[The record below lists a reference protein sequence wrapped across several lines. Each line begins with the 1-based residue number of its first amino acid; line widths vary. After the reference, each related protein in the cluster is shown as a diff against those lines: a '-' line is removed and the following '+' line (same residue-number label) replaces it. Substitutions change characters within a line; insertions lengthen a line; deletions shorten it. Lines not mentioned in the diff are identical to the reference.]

1 MNAMMSM
8 IAQLLSSLML
18 HALTYFCFI
27 SLVLTSV
34 ALAQPDTPK
43 ATAEAEANVPAQPK
57 ADTPAK
63 PEVKTP
69 NQSQVPAPPQRS
81 KSTQRSY
88 TLKGNFLT
96 QMHLRNDNDFDSSE
110 RFDDLDGQSDGQLA
124 SFFSPIFTARAGND
138 VMVRYQLDLGWN
150 AWSRNDPGQPNQ
162 FFSMRTPGLLARH
175 KQAWAQW
182 KDNGVR
188 LRAGFQQVKDPTGLF
203 LDHTIGALNA
213 RFNLGA
219 KHQKMQHLT
228 LLMGQL
234 PDTTIEGFDI
244 RNDNLVTDSFLFGVS
259 HRGILTS
266 KLGLHSGVYY
276 LQDRRALKRSLDL
289 GVGSLSL
296 RWQNRTIKIWAD
308 VVGQYGT
315 WTNSTVGGGDA
326 EVRAWATQVGYTQ
339 QQGRIDWGVN
349 LLAISGDDDYDGNDM
364 MGAFLGSAR
373 NRSRT
378 IFLTEDETRDRYD
391 NLDERLG
398 SYWGPLAYAPAGLMV
413 SEASLGTQVNSTYHA
428 RLVLAMGVVLNP
440 TRTFGERHAGG
451 EISLMQTFALSDRAR
466 LLVNGLLFIP
476 GGAAAAMINDI
487 DRSARQALYGGS
499 VGFAVQF

>member
-1 MNAMMSM
+1 MTTVSVKSLPLSLAVLCAHYLMMS
-8 IAQLLSSLML
+8 SL
-18 HALTYFCFI
+18 CI
-27 SLVLTSV
+27 TSV
-34 ALAQPDTPK
+34 FAQPDATKRKAPAATPK
-43 ATAEAEANVPAQPK
+43 KKTPAASAVTTRSAAQGAQPGRRGS
-57 ADTPAK
+57 AK
-63 PEVKTP
+63 
-69 NQSQVPAPPQRS
+69 QSFTFQGA
-81 KSTQRSY
+81 
-88 TLKGNFLT
+88 FLT
-96 QMHLRNDNDFDSSE
+96 QMHLRNDNDFDPSK

-124 SFFSPIFTARAGND
+124 SFFSPIFTARAGDD
-138 VMVRYQLDLGWN
+138 VTVRYQLDLGWN

-182 KDNGVR
+182 RGDGVR

-203 LDHTIGALNA
+203 LDHTIGALNV
-213 RFNLGA
+213 RLNLGA
-219 KHQKMQHLT
+219 KHKKMQHLT

-244 RNDNLVTDSFLFGVS
+244 RNDNLVTDSFLFGIS
-259 HRGILTS
+259 HRGVVTS
-266 KLGLHSGVYY
+266 RLSLRSGLYY
-276 LQDRRALKRSLDL
+276 LQDRRALERPLDL
-289 GVGSLSL
+289 GVGALSL
-296 RWQNRTIKIWAD
+296 RWQSRDVKLWAD
-308 VVGQYGT
+308 VAGQYGS
-315 WTNSTVGGGDA
+315 WANSTVGGGDA
-326 EVRAWATQVGYTQ
+326 DVRAWAAQIGYTHT
-339 QQGRIDWGVN
+339 QGKVDWGVN
-349 LLAISGDDDYDGNDM
+349 VLAISADDDHDGNDT

-413 SEASLGTQVNSTYHA
+413 SEASTGVQISPSYHA

-440 TRTFGERHAGG
+440 ARTLGQRYAGG
-451 EISLMQTFALSDRAR
+451 EFSLLQTFSLSDRAR
-466 LLVNGLLFIP
+466 LIMNGLLFMP

-487 DRSARQALYGGS
+487 KRSARRPLYGGS